1 MKCKKCN
8 APLKKGVTKCPSCG
22 ANSKSIWKRVLAVV
36 CAAVLLCTLVCAAL
50 YGFGVVDFGLKENN
64 IKYRKSYTV
73 SDRRAIRNAD
83 AVIATVGDYTLTNG
97 ELQIYYCIQAME
109 FITNYGDY
117 LSYFGLDY
125 KSPLDKQYFSEKDGI
140 TWQQK
145 FMEGALET
153 WYMYAVMKTAAEN
166 EGYVIGEELKQSLDQ
181 LDEKL
186 EELAL
191 KNSYSSSQEMVA
203 SDFGGACIADAY
215 LKYTRDYYFGIDYL
229 GSKYDELAPT
239 QKEID
244 DYFAENQSTLEESGI
259 KKDAGKYVDVRH
271 ILIQPKS
278 AEGKTTYTPEE
289 WDACK
294 ASAQAILNQ
303 WLAGEATEK
312 TFGALAV
319 EHSEDPGSAFKGGL
333 YTQVAK
339 GDMVTE
345 FDNWLFDQNRKTG
358 DYGLVKT
365 KFGYHIMYFV
375 DIEDI
380 WISEIRD
387 IIAGKRVDAYI
398 EEVKKSCPMEVNYK
412 KIVLGKPALS

>member
-1 MKCKKCN
+1 MNCKNCK
-8 APLKKGVTKCPSCG
+8 APLKKGVTKCPGCG
-22 ANSKSIWKRVLAVV
+22 TENKSIWKRVLAVV
-36 CAAVLLCTLVCAAL
+36 CVAALLCTLVCAAL

-83 AVIATVGDYTLTNG
+83 EVIATVGDLTLTNG
-97 ELQIYYCIQAME
+97 ELQIYYCIQAAE

-145 FMEGALET
+145 FMESALET
-153 WYMYAVMKTAAEN
+153 WYMYAVMQMAAED
-166 EGYVIGEELKQSLDQ
+166 EGYVLGEELKQSLDQ
-181 LDEKL
+181 LHEKL
-186 EELAL
+186 EEVAL
-191 KNSYSSSQEMVA
+191 KNDYSSSQEMVA
-203 SDFGGACIADAY
+203 SDFGGACTADAY
-215 LKYTRDYYFGIDYL
+215 LNYMRDYYMGVDYL
-229 GSKYDELAPT
+229 GGKYDAFAPT
-239 QKEID
+239 QKEIE
-244 DYFAENQSTLEESGI
+244 DYFTDNQTTLEESGI

-278 AEGKTTYTPEE
+278 AEGKTTYTPAE

-294 ASAQAILNQ
+294 ASAQAILDQ

-312 TFGALAV
+312 TFGELANKY
-319 EHSEDPGSAFKGGL
+319 SEDPGSSIKGGL

-358 DYGLVKT
+358 DYDLVKT

-375 DIEDI
+375 GIEDI

-387 IIAGKRVDAYI
+387 IIAGGRVDAYI
-398 EEVKKSCPMEVNYK
+398 EEVKASYPMEVNYK